1 MCGTGT
7 VIIYYFFIK
16 VKELPNTDPNSKPFL
31 SSLIYQKNSSL
42 WWQFQHWKS
51 KGLKAAIGCQ
61 FPYMLQSFPHMWATN
76 HIDSTTDINLKLKL
90 QILLFNRNPISDFSS
105 EIFTTLYIWLFCR
118 KNISEIL
125 ENQVLSEKI

>member
-1 MCGTGT
+1 
-7 VIIYYFFIK
+7 
-16 VKELPNTDPNSKPFL
+16 
-31 SSLIYQKNSSL
+31 
-42 WWQFQHWKS
+42 
-51 KGLKAAIGCQ
+51 
-61 FPYMLQSFPHMWATN
+61 MLQSFPHMWATN